1 MSPYEITLS
10 RTKIV
15 IPALRPEVLHRA
27 RLLALFDDLLDRKL
41 ILVTA
46 PAGYGKTTLL
56 IDFAHQ
62 SGMPVCWFSL
72 DALDRD
78 PQRFIA
84 YLIAALTQRFPK
96 FGKRSNAIL
105 RSLTN
110 LEQDAERL
118 ISTIVNEIAD
128 QIDEHF
134 ALVVDDYHFV
144 DGVTHIRDLFS
155 RFVYL
160 AGENCHVVLAS
171 RRLPALPEIALMVAR
186 QQVGG
191 FDLGQLAFR
200 PDEIRSLFEKNYG
213 RTLDAGT
220 VEDLMRQ
227 TEGWITGL
235 HLSAG
240 GLPVDAPDPS
250 SIALRTNL
258 MHTARAA
265 GVDLGMYFDQQVL
278 APQPPEV
285 RAFLLKTSLLDE
297 FDAALCG
304 AVLGSGDWKK
314 LLEAVRRNNLF
325 VLPVGPDGQWL
336 RYHHLFQGFLR
347 ERIRQEEPETV
358 QALLGRLVEVYE
370 ERREWEQ
377 AYAACRQ
384 LGNPDLLADLIERAG
399 TPMLLSERLVTLRA
413 WLDDLPPSLVQ
424 ERPSLLALKGGLLCA
439 MDQGGA
445 ALTLLDKA
453 IPEYRKTKDGS
464 GLALALVRRAAAYR
478 LIGEYSSSLADAEE
492 ALHLS
497 RSVPDMQSVY
507 AEAQRFKGLGL
518 YHLGRIVEAARIQ
531 QEALQ
536 NFETLKEMQSVARTQ
551 LELGM
556 THRACGDY
564 PAARQAYEQALTTWR
579 KEGNVYSQANALNN
593 LGVLHHY
600 RGEYEQAV
608 RAFEEGLECVR
619 HSGFPWQEAL
629 LLASLGDLYTDL
641 EEFDS
646 ADRAYVR
653 AVEVLQQVSYQ
664 FLANYLS
671 LARARLARLQ
681 GLIEAA
687 HYHLAEAGPLVRASG
702 SDFECGLFYLERGC
716 LYLKKDDHQAA
727 IPDLETALDHFRRG
741 QLAAEIAWS
750 LVWLA
755 AARIR
760 NGDAAAARADLGT
773 ALGAGQAGALAS
785 PLIQVVR
792 RAHPWLAVL
801 KDDTEIGPTLKPWLE
816 RAGQAETRLPLLRKR
831 LRRLLTTV
839 PIQAPRL
846 AIQAF
851 GKAQVRVNDRLVTS
865 AQWKTASVRELFFF
879 FLSASRPV
887 SKEEIGEVLW
897 PETEPRQLRL
907 RFKNDL
913 YRLRRALGQEVI
925 LFEDDRYHFNRL
937 LDYEYDVEN
946 FEAHLAKAGAAAG
959 VEEKIAHLLAAAG
972 LHRGPYL
979 QEIHATWAWPE
990 RERLEREAI
999 ETLKELAG
1007 LQRRAGDLA
1016 AALQSCQEA
1025 LGIDPCRE
1033 DVHSLAMQIHAER
1046 GDRLAVVWQYQAC
1059 RKALRADLDLEP
1071 SDEVEALYKQLTA

>member
-1 MSPYEITLS
+1 MSLYEITLS

-15 IPALRPEVLHRA
+15 VPALRPEVLHRA

-84 YLIAALTQRFPK
+84 YLIAALAQRFPK

-105 RSLTN
+105 RSLTS

-118 ISTIVNEIAD
+118 ISTIVNEITD

-144 DGVTHIRDLFS
+144 DGVAPIRDLFS

-200 PDEIRSLFEKNYG
+200 PEEVRSLFEKNYG
-213 RTLDAGT
+213 QTLDA
-220 VEDLMRQ
+220 ESLEELMRQ

-250 SIALRTNL
+250 SIALRANL
-258 MHTARAA
+258 MHTAHAA

-297 FDAALCG
+297 FDASLCE
-304 AVLGSGDWKK
+304 AFLGPGNWKK

-325 VLPVGPDGQWL
+325 VLPVGPEGKWL
-336 RYHHLFQGFLR
+336 RYHHLFQSFLQ

-358 QALLGRLVEVYE
+358 QALLGRLAEVYE
-370 ERREWEQ
+370 ERRGWEQ

-384 LGNPDLLADLIERAG
+384 LCNPDLLADLLERAG
-399 TPMLLSERLVTLRA
+399 TPMLLSERLVTLQA
-413 WLDDLPPSLVQ
+413 WLEDLPPSLVQ
-424 ERPSLLALKGGLLCA
+424 ERPSLLSLKGALLCTLGE
-439 MDQGGA
+439 GGA
-445 ALTLLDKA
+445 ALAGLDRA
-453 IPEYRKTKDGS
+453 VSDFRQNGDPA

-478 LIGEYSSSLADAEE
+478 LLGDYVNSLQDAEE
-492 ALHLS
+492 ALQLS
-497 RSVPDMQSVY
+497 ADRSGLKAVY
-507 AEAQRFKGLGL
+507 AEAERFKGINL
-518 YHLGRIVEAARIQ
+518 YHLGQIKDAARFLEDAFRRYRQ
-531 QEALQ
+531 LNEDQSAARAL
-536 NFETLKEMQSVARTQ
+536 M
-551 LELGM
+551 ELGM
-556 THRACGDY
+556 THRARGDY
-564 PAARQAYEQALTTWR
+564 PAAREAYEQALATWR
-579 KEGNVYSQANALNN
+579 ATSNMYAQADVLNS

-600 RGEYEQAV
+600 QGEYDQAV
-608 RAFEEGLECVR
+608 RAFETGLESIKHG
-619 HSGFPWQEAL
+619 HSPWHEAL
-629 LLASLGDLYTDL
+629 LLTSLGDMYVDID
-641 EEFDS
+641 EFDS
-646 ADRAYVR
+646 AVQAYTN
-653 AVEVLQQVSYQ
+653 AVESLQQVSFQ
-664 FLANYLS
+664 FLTNYLS
-671 LARARLARLQ
+671 LVRARLARLQ
-681 GLIEAA
+681 GLLEAA
-687 HYHLAEAGPLVRASG
+687 RFHLEEAGLLVQAGG
-702 SDFECGLFYLERGC
+702 SNFECGLFYLERGC
-716 LYLKKDDHQAA
+716 LYLREDNPQAA
-727 IPDLETALDHFRRG
+727 IPDLEAALDHFQRG
-741 QLAAEIAWS
+741 HLAAETAWS
-750 LVWLA
+750 RVWLA
-755 AARIR
+755 AARVQCG
-760 NGDAAAARADLGT
+760 NVALARTDLGI
-773 ALGAGQAGALAS
+773 ALQTDRAGAMLS
-785 PLIQVVR
+785 PLLQVVR
-792 RAHPWLAVL
+792 RARPWLAAL
-801 KDDTEIGPTLKPWLE
+801 KDDPEIGSTLKPWLE
-816 RAGQAETRLPLLRKR
+816 RAGQAEARLPLLRKR
-831 LRRLLTTV
+831 LRLLLTTV

-851 GKAQVRVNDRLVTS
+851 GKAQVRVNGKLVTS
-865 AQWKTASVRELFFF
+865 AQWKTASVRELFFY
-879 FLSASRPV
+879 FLLVSRPV
-887 SKEEIGEVLW
+887 SKEEVGEVLW
-897 PETEPRQLRL
+897 PEIEPRQLKL

-913 YRLRRALGQEVI
+913 YRLRRALGQEAI
-925 LFEDDRYHFNRL
+925 LFEDDCYHFNRL
-937 LDYEYDVEN
+937 LDYEYDVET
-946 FEAHLAKAGAAAG
+946 FEAHLAKAKAAAG
-959 VEEKIAHLLAAAG
+959 AEEKIAHLLAAAS

-979 QEIHATWAWPE
+979 QEIHATWAWPG
-990 RERLEREAI
+990 RERLEREAL
-999 ETLKELAG
+999 EALKELAG

-1016 AALQSCQEA
+1016 AALQACQEA
-1025 LGIDPCRE
+1025 LEIDPCRE

-1059 RKALRADLDLEP
+1059 REALRLDLGLEP
-1071 SDEVEALYKQLTA
+1071 SDEVETLYRRLTA